1 LCFQLGERRSL
12 DGSHDYRNVT
22 SHYLRYSVYG
32 FFRLQIRLTLGI
44 FGVAAVLLDIAALAG
59 FRGGNAQSPPL
70 AFAAFFTFVVLW
82 LTYWFGFRIAYWL
95 EARDGRLVW
104 RAGIRSGT
112 IPIQAIASIGT
123 SAWLSGAGVIRTEH
137 GRIYLW
143 PTKYFPTF
151 ANRMGQLYPQIEVKV
166 GRLARFNAKLQ
177 GGLNRR
183 PPGGRLSMIY
193 EEGDD

>member
-1 LCFQLGERRSL
+1 
-12 DGSHDYRNVT
+12 VT
-22 SHYLRYSVYG
+22 SHYLRYSLYS
-32 FFRLQIRLTLGI
+32 FYRLQIRATLAI
-44 FGVAAVLLDIAALAG
+44 FAVAAIALDAVAVAG
-59 FRGGNAQSPPL
+59 ISSGNVQSPPL
-70 AFAAFFTFVVLW
+70 AFAAFFTFAVLW

-112 IPIQAIASIGT
+112 IPMQAITSIGT
-123 SAWLSGAGVIRTEH
+123 SPWLSGMGVIRTEH

-151 ANRMGQLYPQIEVKV
+151 ANRMGELSPQIEVKI
-166 GRLARFNAKLQ
+166 GRLARFNAKMQ
-177 GGLNRR
+177 
-183 PPGGRLSMIY
+183 GRLTPTLPRSLSMTF